1 MSIIERFLKI
11 DGVVAAGEFTPEGEC
26 KSHMGKMAKANAE
39 EMAKYCATVG
49 KLIEMMGEMHKKT
62 KTIDLDPYH
71 GFVHCGGKFT
81 LFAGKKYFAIADE
94 TADWNEVSW
103 ASLQGKF
110 PEGV

>member
-1 MSIIERFLKI
+1 L
-11 DGVVAAGEFTPEGEC
+11 
-26 KSHMGKMAKANAE
+26 MALLQLGSLHPMVSARIMWVRTKGNAE
-39 EMAKYCATVG
+39 ELANYCSTID
-49 KLIEMMGEMHKKT
+49 KLLETMGNMHKKAGVL
-62 KTIDLDPYH
+62 DLEPYH

-81 LFAGKKYFAIADE
+81 LFVGKKYYAVADE

>member
-1 MSIIERFLKI
+1 MSMLEKFLKI
-11 DGVVAAGEFTPEGEC
+11 DGVIAAGEFTPDGKC
-26 KSHMGKMAKANAE
+26 KNHVGKVTKGNAE
-39 EMAKYCATVG
+39 ELANYCSTID
-49 KLIEMMGEMHKKT
+49 KLLETMGNMHKKAGVL
-62 KTIDLDPYH
+62 DLEPYH

-81 LFAGKKYFAIADE
+81 LFAGKKYYAVADE